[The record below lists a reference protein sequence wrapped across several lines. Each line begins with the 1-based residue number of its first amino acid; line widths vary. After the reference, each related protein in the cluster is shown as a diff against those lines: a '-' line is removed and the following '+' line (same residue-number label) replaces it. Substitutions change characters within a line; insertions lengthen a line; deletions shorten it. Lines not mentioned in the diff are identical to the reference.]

1 MRRVNLLILLTKKMS
16 LRGYKKLLI
25 YLAVFLTL
33 LIAIC
38 LQSCTNRKS
47 CEAEVSMLN
56 RRVKIL
62 VSFCRRPSGS

>member
-1 MRRVNLLILLTKKMS
+1 MS
-16 LRGYKKLLI
+16 SLGYKKIII

-33 LIAIC
+33 CIAIC
-38 LQSCTNRKS
+38 LQSCVNRKS

-56 RRVKIL
+56 RRIKIL